1 MNSYLLVYDR
11 PRGQL
16 LEEREFSD
24 SGAALK
30 ERFRL
35 EREHMTNKDIEI
47 VVLEADSAEAIR
59 RSHARYF
66 RTAGDLMRDL
76 AGLFPER

>member
-1 MNSYLLVYDR
+1 MNSYLLVYGR
-11 PRGQL
+11 ARGEL

-35 EREHMTNKDIEI
+35 EREHMRDKDIEI
-47 VVLEADSAEAIR
+47 VVLEAESAEAIR

-66 RTAGDLMRDL
+66 RTAGELMREL
-76 AGLFPER
+76 ADLFPER

>member
-11 PRGQL
+11 ARGVL

-24 SGAALK
+24 NGAALK

-35 EREHMTNKDIEI
+35 EREHDRNKDIEI
-47 VVLEADSAEAIR
+47 VVLEADSAEVIR

-66 RTAGDLMRDL
+66 QTAAEL
-76 AGLFPER
+76 ARELAAMFPER